1 MFCDCHD
8 VVASVFSTK
17 DMCKSMRVRSSD
29 VGKMKQILD
38 KEEISTLTWIPTEQQ
53 LADVMMKLSALKVA
67 LVSKLS
73 GGKFY
78 C

>member
-1 MFCDCHD
+1 
-8 VVASVFSTK
+8 
-17 DMCKSMRVRSSD
+17 MRVRSSD